1 LFETIFG
8 SSATGEIVINFP
20 GFLLSLG
27 TSFAVG
33 LVISF
38 TYMLTHKTGTPSQ
51 SFAMTLV
58 LLPEVIAVIIL
69 LVGNNVARAFS
80 LAGAFSIIR
89 FRSAPGDPKDISYVL
104 FANAVGLAAGMGFL
118 LYAAVAGAALCVI
131 IFALEFFGFG
141 KPRGSEKL
149 LRITIPENLDFERA
163 FDDVLDRYVSYSQ
176 LKRIKTTDLG
186 SLYELV
192 FSIVMLDGRSER
204 DFIDELRCRNGNLS
218 ITLTLDAQ
226 SSVSEF

>member
-1 LFETIFG
+1 M
-8 SSATGEIVINFP
+8 NFP
-20 GFLLSLG
+20 GFLMSLG
-27 TSFAVG
+27 TAFATG
-33 LVISF
+33 MVISF
-38 TYMLTHKTGTPSQ
+38 TYMITHRTRTPSQ
-51 SFAMTLV
+51 SFAVTLV
-58 LLPEVIAVIIL
+58 LLPEVIAVIIV

-89 FRSAPGDPKDISYVL
+89 FRSAPGDPKDIVYVL

-118 LYAAVAGAALCVI
+118 LYAAVAGGALCAV
-131 IFALEFFGFG
+131 IFALEFFNFG
-141 KPRGSEKL
+141 RPRGTEKL

-163 FDDVLDRYVSYSQ
+163 FDDVLDKYVSFSQ

-192 FSIVMLDGRSER
+192 FSITMLDDMSER